1 VVRRYRPK
9 PKHKTQR
16 QMQTQKHRTSE
27 KVLSKLTRSFKEN
40 MWQPEYRHPDGSKL
54 EPGQTIT
61 QEEWSQLKTVDNW
74 TPENQKKQ
82 FEIWSEE
89 SPELRLKIYKEDNN
103 WQALIIGHPAKT
115 QWLIRDQQTLASVLQ
130 KAGQAMQWVGE
141 HEAAKTKSTERNR
154 TVSVR

>member
-1 VVRRYRPK
+1 
-9 PKHKTQR
+9 
-16 QMQTQKHRTSE
+16 MQTQKRRTSE
-27 KVLSKLTRSFKEN
+27 KILNKLTRSFKEN

-54 EPGQTIT
+54 KMESGQAYPL
-61 QEEWSQLKTVDNW
+61 SQLKVVDNW

-89 SPELRLKIYKEDNN
+89 SPELRLEIYKEDNK

-141 HEAAKTKSTERNR
+141 HEAAKTKPTKRNR
-154 TVSVR
+154 TVSVG